1 MKSRIF
7 WGIVLIL
14 LAAALILNICGIE
27 FGLPDGIENRQLIL
41 GALCLFWIIRCFID
55 KKFNHLF
62 FPVAFIVM
70 IFEQEIALALHIASG
85 DLAPWWMLFLIA
97 MLLSGGCS
105 LLFSRSKDKVVIN
118 GDGVRIHHG
127 KRVGTS
133 MTYIDCSEKFS
144 EHVENNLG
152 SCVIR
157 FSNAELFVDGSE
169 LILENNLGSIV
180 VHVPEGV
187 RVKSDLDNTLG
198 SVKLAEE
205 LGTVGDKTLYVHGDN
220 NLGSIVIRRG

>member
-105 LLFSRSKDKVVIN
+105 LLFSGGKTKIITDA
-118 GDGVRIHHG
+118 DGTTVRCG
-127 KRVGTS
+127 KKSGSSV
-133 MTYIDCSEKFS
+133 TYIDCSEKFS
-144 EHVENNLG
+144 ERIENNLG
-152 SCVIR
+152 SCVIY
-157 FSNAELFVDGSE
+157 FSNEQSFVDGSE
-169 LILENNLGSIV
+169 LILENNLGSVV
-180 VHVPEGV
+180 VHVPAGV
-187 RVKSDLDNTLG
+187 SVKSSLDNTLG
-198 SVKLAEE
+198 SVKVDAGLERA
-205 LGTVGDKTLYVHGDN
+205 GDRTLFVRGEN
-220 NLGSIVIRRG
+220 NLGSVVICKD

>member
-85 DLAPWWMLFLIA
+85 DLAPWWMLLLIMLSA
-97 MLLSGGCS
+97 FPSPFAIDMKPSCTFTCEDSTQPSFPEGSSTLVHLPLMVALLSLPS
-105 LLFSRSKDKVVIN
+105 
-118 GDGVRIHHG
+118 
-127 KRVGTS
+127 
-133 MTYIDCSEKFS
+133 
-144 EHVENNLG
+144 
-152 SCVIR
+152 
-157 FSNAELFVDGSE
+157 
-169 LILENNLGSIV
+169 
-180 VHVPEGV
+180 
-187 RVKSDLDNTLG
+187 
-198 SVKLAEE
+198 
-205 LGTVGDKTLYVHGDN
+205 
-220 NLGSIVIRRG
+220 